1 MSDID
6 KLLDDFDDE
15 DVYYDPEMSTII
27 PEGSYPA
34 KIIGLYSKKIT
45 TKRGG
50 RGMLYKPKY
59 QLNAGKYEG
68 RDVQDA
74 GVWRFYGIKD
84 EDGRRITGGSNAGYK
99 RFLDK
104 LHIPLQKLEL
114 DGNSDA
120 ESRVVLKLPAIT
132 TDLILDKSVV
142 ISVAHE
148 EWTGMHGNRNISATA
163 TLVRLRNGSV
173 GEQETS

>member
-50 RGMLYKPKY
+50 K
-59 QLNAGKYEG
+59 
-68 RDVQDA
+68 
-74 GVWRFYGIKD
+74 
-84 EDGRRITGGSNAGYK
+84 
-99 RFLDK
+99 
-104 LHIPLQKLEL
+104 
-114 DGNSDA
+114 
-120 ESRVVLKLPAIT
+120 
-132 TDLILDKSVV
+132 
-142 ISVAHE
+142 
-148 EWTGMHGNRNISATA
+148 
-163 TLVRLRNGSV
+163 
-173 GEQETS
+173 

>member
-50 RGMLYKPKY
+50 KGMLYKPKY
-59 QLNAGKYEG
+59 QLGLN
-68 RDVQDA
+68 
-74 GVWRFYGIKD
+74 
-84 EDGRRITGGSNAGYK
+84 
-99 RFLDK
+99 
-104 LHIPLQKLEL
+104 
-114 DGNSDA
+114 
-120 ESRVVLKLPAIT
+120 VLFMCI
-132 TDLILDKSVV
+132 
-142 ISVAHE
+142 
-148 EWTGMHGNRNISATA
+148 
-163 TLVRLRNGSV
+163 
-173 GEQETS
+173 

>member
-74 GVWRFYGIKD
+74 GEWRD
-84 EDGRRITGGSNAGYK
+84 RS
-99 RFLDK
+99 
-104 LHIPLQKLEL
+104 
-114 DGNSDA
+114 
-120 ESRVVLKLPAIT
+120 
-132 TDLILDKSVV
+132 
-142 ISVAHE
+142 
-148 EWTGMHGNRNISATA
+148 GNR
-163 TLVRLRNGSV
+163 LRVAIRKSG
-173 GEQETS
+173 GGADAHA